1 MVKRLLPATGRED
14 GFSLT
19 EAIVAAAIAVIAV
32 LGLAHSFGIGRALID
47 RYAIARG
54 AMAVAERRLE
64 QLSILPGTAPE
75 LAVDSL
81 YKAPFFFNGDSIGTE
96 TWTVEWLDDPSDGT
110 GSSDSDPHDL
120 KKVTE
125 EVRWRMASDA
135 DVIRLSRLFAVH

>member
-1 MVKRLLPATGRED
+1 MGRED

-19 EAIVAAAIAVIAV
+19 EAIVAAAIAIIAV

-47 RYAIARG
+47 RYAIARAATG
-54 AMAVAERRLE
+54 VAERRLE
-64 QLSILPGTAPE
+64 QLSVVPGTSPE
-75 LAVDSL
+75 LAKGL
-81 YKAPFFFNGDSIGTE
+81 HQAPFFFNGDQIGTE

-110 GSSDSDPHDL
+110 GSSDADPLDL

-125 EVRWRMASDA
+125 EVRWKMASDA

>member
-1 MVKRLLPATGRED
+1 MGRED
-14 GFSLT
+14 GFSLA

-32 LGLAHSFGIGRALID
+32 LGLAHSFGLGRALID
-47 RYAIARG
+47 RYAIAR
-54 AMAVAERRLE
+54 AATAVAERRLE

-75 LAVDSL
+75 LAVRS
-81 YKAPFFFNGDSIGTE
+81 YQAPFFFNGDEIGTE

-110 GSSDSDPHDL
+110 GSSDADPLDL

-125 EVRWRMASDA
+125 EVRWKMASDA

>member
-1 MVKRLLPATGRED
+1 MGRED

-19 EAIVAAAIAVIAV
+19 EAIVAAVIAIIAV

-47 RYAIARG
+47 RYAIAR
-54 AMAVAERRLE
+54 AATAVAERRLE

-75 LAVDSL
+75 LAVGS
-81 YKAPFFFNGDSIGTE
+81 YQAPFFFNGEKIGTE
-96 TWTVEWLDDPSDGT
+96 AWTIEWLDDPSDGT
-110 GSSDSDPHDL
+110 GSSDPDPDDL
-120 KKVTE
+120 KKVTV